1 MVRSEVD
8 SNSREPTNL
17 TTKWG
22 YCPEHLVLRPED
34 CAENYDKVE
43 DNCVRVSPYPLTWS
57 QAEEKCAD
65 EGGHLLHIL
74 SQEVQDGVEAL
85 IKAKLR
91 LKDFFTTDKWSTGL
105 SSDHEQYW
113 IGGKVFRQSEWKWI
127 GNQHNMSA
135 FSKWEK
141 GKEGEPCG
149 KNCFDFSHR
158 LLINKRAGY
167 SWRAEDQGKALPYI
181 CISNCIAGYS
191 WRANARRCVRMVEKT
206 QGLEKQAAASVKCAD
221 DGGRLLSINSC
232 QEMEG
237 LQQDLWRR
245 SLDDSYWVGSFSGG
259 FQNYEG
265 QTRTSE
271 KKQGFIN
278 SRGELG
284 VKDGGSPGCAD
295 ASKIVASGLGS
306 ANDGYFA
313 SFEFTASKVAQLE
326 FSTFQKGDS
335 ATDKGYLCEK
345 ETEWSCP
352 DPDWVLFQE
361 LCYKFNPENVTLGSA
376 DHECKKEGG
385 VVAQVDTRLHAT
397 FLNAWLQQY
406 NFTKIW
412 LGHRRHTTTTGSGE
426 DTVYTSVTGGELTAG
441 GLMVGDFQAAGGTAD
456 VASHDCLLMDS
467 SEGDHNGWRTA
478 SCSEFASYVCQVE
491 QQLSEEKLLGLP
503 PLPELLMPLDLISG
517 FGDYHVN
524 KRRANV
530 SNVAITYSDSPEN
543 NLRGAAQFTGRP
555 DSYIQLIPPTKD
567 DEKVVT
573 KFGIT
578 ISAWVFLDKLDLE
591 DRAVILD
598 ASGPCTAGS
607 EQYNSFQLWIEK
619 SRPVAS
625 GTGIDPPEAC
635 ASITTIGPDSGGGAD
650 EYIKVKVI
658 LCDGPVVGVS
668 PIQAG
673 NCATYESASS
683 MPLTE
688 RKWEYVGFSFDTFTR
703 KGTFVINKMYG
714 YQGTGPMESQHFTYS
729 SSLITAD
736 SWFGE
741 GSLSGFEG
749 PLRVGSKK
757 YQKPGS
763 WSGLV
768 GKLSCLQIHSGGL
781 SPAQVFSLY

>member
-1 MVRSEVD
+1 MD

-181 CISNCIAGYS
+181 CISNCVAGYS

-397 FLNAWLQQY
+397 FLNAWLEQY

-426 DTVYTSVTGGELTAG
+426 DTVYTSVTGGELAAG
-441 GLMVGDFQAAGGTAD
+441 GLMVGDFQAVGGTAD

-598 ASGPCTAGS
+598 ASGGCTAGT

-625 GTGIDPPEAC
+625 GTGISPPESC

-650 EYIKVKVI
+650 EYIKVKAI

-781 SPAQVFSLY
+781 SPAQVFSLH

>member
-1 MVRSEVD
+1 MD

-397 FLNAWLQQY
+397 FLNAWLEQY

-426 DTVYTSVTGGELTAG
+426 DTVYTSVTGGELAAG

-598 ASGPCTAGS
+598 ASGGCTAGT

-625 GTGIDPPEAC
+625 GTGISPPESC

-650 EYIKVKVI
+650 EYIKVKAI

-688 RKWEYVGFSFDTFTR
+688 RKWEYVGFSFDIFTR

-763 WSGLV
+763 WSSLV

-781 SPAQVFSLY
+781 SPAQVFSLH

>member
-1 MVRSEVD
+1 MD

-181 CISNCIAGYS
+181 CISNCVAGYS

-397 FLNAWLQQY
+397 FLNAWLEQY

-441 GLMVGDFQAAGGTAD
+441 GLMVGDFQAVGGTAD

-598 ASGPCTAGS
+598 ASGGCTAGT

-625 GTGIDPPEAC
+625 GTGISPPESC

-650 EYIKVKVI
+650 EYIKVKAI

-781 SPAQVFSLY
+781 SPAQVFSLH